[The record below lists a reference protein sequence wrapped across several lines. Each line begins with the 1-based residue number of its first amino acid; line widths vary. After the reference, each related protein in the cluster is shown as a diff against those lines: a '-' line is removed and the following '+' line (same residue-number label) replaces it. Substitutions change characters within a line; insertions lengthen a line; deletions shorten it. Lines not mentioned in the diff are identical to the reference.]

1 MYFVLFCLF
10 MDVYYIYFCF
20 DFYSDMYNALAIC
33 TYVRHA
39 NKAIWIELNWI
50 DYSCWQTFIDN
61 TGLILATFNIYFKTF
76 S

>member
-10 MDVYYIYFCF
+10 MDVYYIYFCL

-39 NKAIWIELNWI
+39 NKAI
-50 DYSCWQTFIDN
+50 
-61 TGLILATFNIYFKTF
+61 
-76 S
+76 

>member
-39 NKAIWIELNWI
+39 NKAIWIELNWERERERER
-50 DYSCWQTFIDN
+50 DTFFD
-61 TGLILATFNIYFKTF
+61 ATPMDAK
-76 S
+76 